1 MAKAVIRQPVVITG
15 SINKMHKKTFDL
27 TPFIVETLVVI
38 IGLCLVLAVGYLLWC
53 AYLGI
58 CMGIDAI
65 VGV

>member
-1 MAKAVIRQPVVITG
+1 MSK
-15 SINKMHKKTFDL
+15 KKTFDL